1 MGGGIYVTILAYAS
15 FHFQRL
21 LKSGIFMIAVIECIK
36 SFQMITL
43 TFRGYESYQ
52 HFKPR
57 SSFTTLT
64 SPLNCGLD

>member
-1 MGGGIYVTILAYAS
+1 MGGGCHVTILAYAS

-21 LKSGIFMIAVIECIK
+21 LKSGIFMIAVIECTK

-52 HFKPR
+52 H
-57 SSFTTLT
+57 
-64 SPLNCGLD
+64 LNRDQLL